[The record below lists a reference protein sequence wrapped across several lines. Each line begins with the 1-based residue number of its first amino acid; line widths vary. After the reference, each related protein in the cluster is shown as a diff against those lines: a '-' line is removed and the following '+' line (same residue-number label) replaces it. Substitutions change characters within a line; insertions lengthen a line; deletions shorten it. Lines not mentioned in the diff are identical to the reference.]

1 MVKIS
6 KISRNIKKYQEI
18 SRNIKNIMKKIHKNI
33 KNIEKI
39 LNFLYYSINIENIQ
53 YKYTPNY

>member
-33 KNIEKI
+33 KNIKK
-39 LNFLYYSINIENIQ
+39 YSIFFKIINNNQ
-53 YKYTPNY
+53 